1 MDVGFCTAPA
11 RASLVG
17 TRLAQD
23 NYSRRLD
30 AMTTGMASNSIM
42 QEKTGLAG
50 IIAAAKRHALLL
62 SDYFAQYAKVRISY
76 RGDFFISLG
85 TSMAATIFSLGFVV
99 VLFQK
104 DTQLAGWRLEEV
116 VFLWGFTQIPYG
128 LFNVISLNLY
138 DFGNN
143 YIIEGKFDRVL
154 LRPVSSLFQV
164 LFETFR
170 IESLQEVILGLGVVV
185 WASRRLHYH
194 WHVLDV
200 LLLAFFA
207 LCGGV
212 IYISVFLFLS
222 TFSFWFE
229 DRIGIHPPFWNLLA
243 FGRFPLSIYSGYIQF
258 VLSWIIPFGFATFYP
273 SARLL
278 GRQEFRSYAPLIPLV
293 AAVTFALAATS
304 WRIGLRRYSSTGS

>member
-1 MDVGFCTAPA
+1 MREA
-11 RASLVG
+11 LV
-17 TRLAQD
+17 
-23 NYSRRLD
+23 NF
-30 AMTTGMASNSIM
+30 
-42 QEKTGLAG
+42 
-50 IIAAAKRHALLL
+50 KRHAVLFFA
-62 SDYFAQYAKVRISY
+62 YFAQYAKVRVSY
-76 RGDFFISLG
+76 RGDFFISAG
-85 TSMAATIFSLGFVV
+85 TSMTATIFSLGFVL
-99 VLFQK
+99 VLFARIPS
-104 DTQLAGWRLEEV
+104 LASWRMEEV
-116 VFLWGFTQIPYG
+116 LFLYGFSLIPFG
-128 LFNVISLNLY
+128 LFNVLSLNLY
-138 DFGNN
+138 EFGAT
-143 YIIEGKFDRVL
+143 YIMEGKFDRVL
-154 LRPVSSLFQV
+154 LRPLSSLFQV

-222 TFSFWFE
+222 TFSFC
-229 DRIGIHPPFWNLLA
+229 RY
-243 FGRFPLSIYSGYIQF
+243 PLSIYSGYIKF

-273 SARLL
+273 ASRLL
-278 GRQEFRSYAPLIPLV
+278 GRPEFRIYAPLIPVV